1 MRNKILVLIF
11 GILTVLM
18 GVLLFINGSMIGRI
32 FMVLGFLI
40 ELYSIIVIFRSY
52 KIIKKN

>member
-1 MRNKILVLIF
+1 MKNIIIILIV
-11 GILTVLM
+11 GIITVMLGVFLFIKGIMLGRVLM
-18 GVLLFINGSMIGRI
+18 T
-32 FMVLGFLI
+32 LGFLI